1 MKRTTPTDLRTLAG
15 HIAEPIKAK
24 ISEDT
29 YARLVDCI
37 YTALG
42 LAMMNAVLR
51 DKIAPITTAVF
62 APFRKSGEI
71 SPDDC
76 DIIAKR
82 FSGVLAGFTA
92 GDMH

>member
-37 YTALG
+37 YTAFG
-42 LAMMNAVLR
+42 LAMMNPVPR
-51 DKIAPITTAVF
+51 DRIAPITTAVF

-82 FSGVLAGFTA
+82 FSGKLAGFRV